1 MDNDI
6 LNEQYKK
13 SREEN
18 DRLELNLS
26 NPYFFQP
33 KLHMILNKEIELL
46 QDSEFKARMAEATKT
61 IRPDKSLFSGD
72 LANFSKLSAHQ
83 SEGAALNSFT

>member
-1 MDNDI
+1 
-6 LNEQYKK
+6 
-13 SREEN
+13 
-18 DRLELNLS
+18 
-26 NPYFFQP
+26 
-33 KLHMILNKEIELL
+33 MILNKEIELL

-83 SEGAALNSFT
+83 S